1 MPSEIGIDIGSY
13 KTVICSSSSVLFE
26 QPTVAAVDTY
36 TLEPICFGDKAYAMT
51 DKTPPSI
58 EIVRPIVRGVVA
70 DYALTEKMLK
80 FFMAE
85 AFSNNIIKPKIMVAM
100 PFGVTS
106 VQHRSVAK
114 ALELSGGRDVRTV
127 EAPLADAIALKLN
140 FENPHGYFLIDIG
153 AGTTDIAAISMGGFV
168 KSDTVPMASFDFDD
182 AIIKYV
188 RKKFSVNI
196 GHLTAE
202 TIKKQIGGAMPR
214 DVSLTMTASGMEN
227 FSRKPL
233 TFEITSDDITEALSE
248 PLKAIVQAIKKV
260 MEKTPPDIIAD
271 VAADGIFLTGGGALL
286 YGMEE
291 YLSKKLGTRVR
302 LCDNPL
308 RSAAK
313 GTVIALKHPQLIK
326 NGDYTYR
333 TIADLIVDDEG
344 FGEF

>member
-153 AGTTDIAAISMGGFV
+153 AGTGRYSVALAQRGIAVTAVELVNHNLGMIKKNAREMLDENMSLEAFHGDARKLKRFRDGQFDITLLLGPMYHLHSFEDKLKALKEAKRVTRKGGYIFVGYVMADYAVIKHGFIEGEIAA
-168 KSDTVPMASFDFDD
+168 
-182 AIIKYV
+182 
-188 RKKFSVNI
+188 SV
-196 GHLTAE
+196 
-202 TIKKQIGGAMPR
+202 
-214 DVSLTMTASGMEN
+214 
-227 FSRKPL
+227 
-233 TFEITSDDITEALSE
+233 
-248 PLKAIVQAIKKV
+248 KKV
-260 MEKTPPDIIAD
+260 RLTKTTE
-271 VAADGIFLTGGGALL
+271 L
-286 YGMEE
+286 
-291 YLSKKLGTRVR
+291 
-302 LCDNPL
+302 NPI
-308 RSAAK
+308 RKSF
-313 GTVIALKHPQLIK
+313 
-326 NGDYTYR
+326 
-333 TIADLIVDDEG
+333 TIM
-344 FGEF
+344 